1 MKRHEREQQ
10 LLGIA
15 ADLAESVGYT
25 RVTREAVAARAGVS
39 PAVVNF
45 RFGTMAVFKRHL
57 MRYAIRNGRLPVIAQ
72 GLAVRDPHARR
83 APDDVKQR
91 AIAYLTGG
99 ARV

>member
-1 MKRHEREQQ
+1 MKRNEREQQ
-10 LLGIA
+10 LLGVA

-57 MRYAIRNGRLPVIAQ
+57 MRYAIRNGRLSIIAQ
-72 GLAVRDPHARR
+72 GLVANDPHARR
-83 APDDVKQR
+83 APDAMKRR
-91 AIAYLTGG
+91 AIGG
-99 ARV
+99 ISV